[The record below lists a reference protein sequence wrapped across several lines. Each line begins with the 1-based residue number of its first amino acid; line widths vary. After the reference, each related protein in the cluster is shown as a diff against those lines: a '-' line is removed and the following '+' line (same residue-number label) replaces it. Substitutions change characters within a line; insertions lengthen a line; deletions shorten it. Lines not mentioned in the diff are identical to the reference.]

1 MILSN
6 YSVGIMILLLWCW
19 MIGCCCCVW
28 MVESFSMSSSSPPK
42 KNYFEY
48 QKEGIQRLLK
58 QKRVL
63 LGDEMGLGK
72 TIQCIGA
79 LNQLLSLP
87 EKKQKVLIICP
98 KSVMNVW
105 QYELQE
111 WLFTPTTTTTT
122 TTIHHSIQI
131 DLATSNH
138 FPSNMDDVDILIMNY
153 DVCNKHSLQLYS
165 QQWDVVICD
174 EAHYLKS
181 IDSKRTLAILG
192 DGTHPGISS
201 STYLWFVTGTPLMNR
216 PVELYPLLRALYNN
230 NTTNFLSF
238 DEYTHQYCNPKVTKF
253 GRRYIKTYNGA
264 TNLQE
269 LSKKYVQPVML
280 RRYKQDVLQQLPPK
294 IKTCIRLT
302 PSSSNNIAETERQRL
317 QTYFSKQQQ
326 QNKMDHHDDDS
337 LSDSFID
344 FSSESKSIDDY
355 LHTFLNQN
363 KAQQRKY
370 NYMKQQQKEN
380 DDDDDEEEDDEL
392 SSDYQGELLMGLIST
407 IRKETALQ
415 KLEPSIELIQDI
427 ISHEKVVV
435 FAHHKEL
442 IQQLVD
448 SFEEDTIV
456 KIIGGMSL
464 EERKNAVHQFQTND
478 KVRIMVGSIRAA
490 GVGLT
495 LTASHHVIFL
505 ELDWSPAI
513 MAQAEDRC
521 HRVGQEHGSVLIQYY
536 VFPNTI
542 DEWIA
547 KSLVR
552 KQQNI
557 NLVLS
562 SSSRNKNTSNKS
574 SSSSCYTFD
583 FGKYQGYRFSD
594 VPSDYIQ
601 FIVRTPD
608 IWKRRP
614 SLWKELYTQGRVT
627 QKSSTDDQET
637 ESNHKSSGENL
648 DNKTK
653 SITSDDNTMEST
665 SRINQNR
672 DNYTFD
678 FGKYIGHKL
687 KDVPVGYIEFILRKP
702 NIYKTR
708 IPLWKELFH
717 QGYNVEP
724 VTEDNKTT
732 LSLDETIPSIQEGK
746 KIKQNMKH
754 FAPSDSIGE
763 TDSKEKS
770 FSLTNNDNDTLLM
783 KNDSESYIFNF
794 GKHAGKHWNDV
805 PLTYRKWIISKQVWK
820 NRKDLLHALQQSN
833 LLDQTA

>member
-1 MILSN
+1 MSN
-6 YSVGIMILLLWCW
+6 HRLGIKLLLLWLL
-19 MIGCCCCVW
+19 MFVCVW
-28 MVESFSMSSSSPPK
+28 LVQSFSMSSPSK
-42 KNYFEY
+42 KYFKY
-48 QKEGIQRLLK
+48 QKEGIKRLLE

-79 LNQLLSLP
+79 LNQLLLLP
-87 EKKQKVLIICP
+87 KKQKVLIICP

-111 WLFTPTTTTTT
+111 WLTPTTLR
-122 TTIHHSIQI
+122 SIQI
-131 DLATSNH
+131 ELATSNH
-138 FPSNMDDVDILIMNY
+138 FPSPIDDVDILIMNY
-153 DVCNKHSLQLYS
+153 DVCSKHSQELYS
-165 QQWDVVICD
+165 QLWDVLICD

-181 IDSKRTLAILG
+181 IDSKRTVAILG
-192 DGTHPGISS
+192 DGNHPGIT

-216 PVELYPLLRALYNN
+216 PVELYPLLRALYN
-230 NTTNFLSF
+230 TTNFLSF
-238 DEYTHQYCNPKVTKF
+238 DEYTHRYCNPKVTNF

-269 LSKKYVQPVML
+269 LSKKYVQPIML

-294 IKTCIRLT
+294 ITTCIRLT

-317 QTYFSKQQQ
+317 QTFFSKQQQ
-326 QNKMDHHDDDS
+326 QNEIDDHDET

-344 FSSESKSIDDY
+344 FSSDSKSIDDY

-363 KAQQRKY
+363 KSQQRKY
-370 NYMKQQQKEN
+370 NYMKQQQQ
-380 DDDDDEEEDDEL
+380 DDDDEI

-435 FAHHKEL
+435 FAHHTEL
-442 IQQLVD
+442 IQQLVS
-448 SFEEDTIV
+448 SFDEDTIV
-456 KIIGGMSL
+456 KIVGGMSL
-464 EERKNAVHQFQTND
+464 EERQDAVHQFQTND
-478 KVRIMVGSIRAA
+478 KVRILVGSIRAA

-495 LTASHHVIFL
+495 LTASHHVVFL

-521 HRVGQEHGSVLIQYY
+521 HRVGQEHGSVFIQYY

-562 SSSRNKNTSNKS
+562 SSSQINKKYRKTS
-574 SSSSCYTFD
+574 SSSSLCYTFD

-594 VPSDYIQ
+594 VPSDYIH
-601 FIVRTPD
+601 FIVRNPE
-608 IWKRRP
+608 IWRKRP
-614 SLWKELYTQGRVT
+614 SLWNELYEQGHVT
-627 QKSSTDDQET
+627 EKHSTDEQET
-637 ESNHKSSGENL
+637 DYNQQSSSKNI
-648 DNKTK
+648 DDKK
-653 SITSDDNTMEST
+653 SITKDDVMDST
-665 SRINQNR
+665 NNINQNR
-672 DNYTFD
+672 DCYTFD
-678 FGKYIGHKL
+678 FGKYVGYKL
-687 KDVPVGYIEFILRKP
+687 KDVPPSYIEFILRTP

-717 QGYNVEP
+717 QGHNVQP
-724 VTEDNKTT
+724 VQEDDKTAT
-732 LSLDETIPSIQEGK
+732 SLDKRIQIADQEKEFK
-746 KIKQNMKH
+746 KQIKYVT
-754 FAPSDSIGE
+754 PDDSIGSS
-763 TDSKEKS
+763 DGKER
-770 FSLTNNDNDTLLM
+770 SLSLENDDDDLLM
-783 KNDSESYIFNF
+783 KNDIDTYIFNF
-794 GKHAGKHWNDV
+794 GKYAGKQWNDV

-820 NRKDLLHALQQSN
+820 NRKDLLQALQQSN
-833 LLDQTA
+833 LLDLTT